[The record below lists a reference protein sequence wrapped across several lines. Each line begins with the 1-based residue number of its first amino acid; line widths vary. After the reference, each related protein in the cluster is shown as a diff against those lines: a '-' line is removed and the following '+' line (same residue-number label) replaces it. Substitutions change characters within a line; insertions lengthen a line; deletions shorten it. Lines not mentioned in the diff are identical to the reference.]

1 MITLLRGIAI
11 LGCIDYSSSRG
22 TKFSSYTQ
30 ILTVSFYNF
39 NILYSAV
46 FRVFSFFKKK
56 NIFKVYSHG
65 LFFRNFYKQSIKVYT
80 FCYSHIYI
88 ILLKLD

>member
-56 NIFKVYSHG
+56 RTFLKYIPMVYFSEIFI
-65 LFFRNFYKQSIKVYT
+65 NNQSKFIHSAIHT
-80 FCYSHIYI
+80 SISFCSS
-88 ILLKLD
+88 